1 MKIVLIVAID
11 EHYLLQRNPISFFLI
26 MWQWQSTEHIAP
38 GLVHR
43 KIFFSLCAYFLLG
56 RENFFLGQ
64 R

>member
-1 MKIVLIVAID
+1 
-11 EHYLLQRNPISFFLI
+11 
-26 MWQWQSTEHIAP
+26 MWQLQSTEHIAP
-38 GLVHR
+38 GLVHC

>member
-1 MKIVLIVAID
+1 MSTISCKEVL
-11 EHYLLQRNPISFFLI
+11 YLFFKI
-26 MWQWQSTEHIAP
+26 MWQLQSTERIAT

-43 KIFFSLCAYFLLG
+43 KIFFLLCAYFLLG

>member
-1 MKIVLIVAID
+1 MSTISCKEIP
-11 EHYLLQRNPISFFLI
+11 YLFLI
-26 MWQWQSTEHIAP
+26 MWQLQSTEHIAP

>member
-11 EHYLLQRNPISFFLI
+11 EHYLLQRSPISLFLI
-26 MWQWQSTEHIAP
+26 MWQLQSTEYIAT

-43 KIFFSLCAYFLLG
+43 KIFFLLCAYFLLG